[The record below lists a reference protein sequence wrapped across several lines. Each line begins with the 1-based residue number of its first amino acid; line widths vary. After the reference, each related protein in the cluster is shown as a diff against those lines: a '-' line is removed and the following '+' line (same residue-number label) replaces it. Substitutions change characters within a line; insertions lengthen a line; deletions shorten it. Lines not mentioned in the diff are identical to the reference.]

1 MTTAKT
7 TVAAG
12 QTGILIPKGTRLNGI
27 YEIEEVIGQGGMG
40 MVYRGRA
47 IETGDPVAIKVIRAE
62 MAQND
67 AALALFRKEAA
78 VLHTLLHE
86 AIVRYYL
93 FTRDPEID
101 RPYLATEF
109 VDGTQLS
116 DVISRGTLAR
126 ADVLALAARLADG
139 LQAAHKLSIIHRD
152 ISPDNVILPGGDVR
166 RAKIIDFGIARA
178 SMIGGGT
185 LIGDQIA
192 GKFDYMSPEQLGLY
206 GGEVTARSDIY
217 SLGIVLAEAA
227 LGRQL
232 DMGGTQ
238 VQVVEK
244 RRSVPDL
251 SPIEP
256 KLRALLSSMLQPKPG
271 DRPKTMTAV
280 AEAARAMGAVA
291 PSKAK
296 TVGGMR
302 SAAVAAVLA
311 LLAAGGA
318 YVGVN
323 AWPEAADGPEP
334 APELQQ
340 VTVASEAPQAAEP
353 RAGPERTDAFREDAD
368 ADGRGGGGGESA
380 TGAGD
385 APTLA
390 AADPGDPSDPGV
402 PLEARAS
409 TSAATEVGPDAQD
422 GEGAQAEIAALS
434 PAAQSAP
441 GSDREVIPPRDGDAS
456 AGSAADGDASTVP
469 ALTPALGDD
478 PRADDSGEQDGRG
491 PASGRPATGDGSVE
505 DGAPNSTEAVSSDA
519 ERPVSARTPN
529 RGEAAGP
536 DAGLLASEE
545 APAFTNG
552 SRAVREEEDR
562 GEVGSGA
569 QVSSEGSG
577 AAEASAATP
586 SEGIAGASPSDG
598 DPSGDRSPAPPQ
610 LTAPQDATDDPSA
623 DASDAPDVAGG
634 ERAPSA
640 GDRAP
645 TERAQRDDPNARPMA
660 SAQLD
665 GYSSAEAEPEQR
677 VARLTAPDAAAA
689 SSTREETAAAGSEE
703 AASSAGDRASQATP
717 PLEVR
722 PGSGEEASLEAA
734 RDPFSP
740 RASGSPSNEPAA
752 RTQET
757 VPRDGEPRLSALED
771 SATDE
776 PAEASG
782 ARDTDADAD
791 EASALAS
798 LSPSQDQRAKVPDAP
813 TAAGSDVIAGSEAA
827 TGSDARP
834 PPGTIA
840 PRDAATEPPGSAAE
854 PQAAQGESVDLA
866 SIDPQSPY
874 APAGQPEDGVTR
886 YVRQYDGGPCTYLR
900 AREVG
905 PQSAQIEAYGDEVD
919 PFQAF
924 NDDFQRSLGF
934 EADIGVRL
942 IEEAQ
947 CPAVEFV
954 RRLSPRRDDPLT
966 LQLDND
972 VIRSGTAL
980 TGAISGLE
988 DRALELFVI
997 ANDGQV
1003 YPLTQMTT
1011 RTRNSAALHTAIRGA
1026 QDTPP
1031 QPHLVLAL
1039 AGLTMPKIAE
1049 RPAPAAQFFPAL
1061 GDALA
1066 GEESANAQLGYF
1078 MFGG

>member
-302 SAAVAAVLA
+302 WAAVAAVLA

-368 ADGRGGGGGESA
+368 AEGRGGGGGESA

-390 AADPGDPSDPGV
+390 AADPGDPSD

-456 AGSAADGDASTVP
+456 ADSAADGDASTVP
-469 ALTPALGDD
+469 ALTPALGDAS
-478 PRADDSGEQDGRG
+478 RADDPGEQDGRS

-505 DGAPNSTEAVSSDA
+505 DGASNSTDAVSSDA
-519 ERPVSARTPN
+519 EGPVSARTPN
-529 RGEAAGP
+529 RGEAAAP
-536 DAGLLASEE
+536 DADLLASEK
-545 APAFTNG
+545 AAAFANG
-552 SRAVREEEDR
+552 SSGVREEEDR

-577 AAEASAATP
+577 AAEPPAATP
-586 SEGIAGASPSDG
+586 SGGVAGASPSDG
-598 DPSGDRSPAPPQ
+598 DPSGDRPSAPPQ
-610 LTAPQDATDDPSA
+610 LTASQDTTDDPSA

-645 TERAQRDDPNARPMA
+645 TERAQRDDPNARPTA

-665 GYSSAEAEPEQR
+665 GHSSGEPEPDQR

-689 SSTREETAAAGSEE
+689 SSTREETAAAGREE
-703 AASSAGDRASQATP
+703 AASSAGDRDSQATP
-717 PLEVR
+717 PREGLA
-722 PGSGEEASLEAA
+722 GSREEASLEAA

-782 ARDTDADAD
+782 ASDTDAD
-791 EASALAS
+791 EAAAPAS
-798 LSPSQDQRAKVPDAP
+798 ISTPQDQRAGAPDVAS
-813 TAAGSDVIAGSEAA
+813 AARSDAIAGSEAA
-827 TGSDARP
+827 TGSDASP

-840 PRDAATEPPGSAAE
+840 LRDAATEPPGSAAE

-1039 AGLTMPKIAE
+1039 AGQTMPKIAE